1 MDNKGENP
9 DFGKICFWMV
19 IYAQNQFHLKGTE
32 KSRHFSTD
40 EMGVGKKKKNNAHWN
55 FHRLPVK
62 GQHNFFPSKVK
73 IFR

>member
-40 EMGVGKKKKNNAHWN
+40 EMGVGKKTKK
-55 FHRLPVK
+55 
-62 GQHNFFPSKVK
+62 
-73 IFR
+73 